1 MTARARTQVDPDR
14 DLRPEFAPYLAIMDF
29 LGALLGPRAEI
40 VLHDTS
46 DLSRSVVALTH
57 GHLSGRSVGAPAT
70 DLVLRVL
77 RNHEHDDEP
86 FLANYLAQSAAGG
99 RFRSSTLFIRD
110 AASDVIGMLCINID
124 DTDLVLARDALTA
137 LTSTVEV
144 VKGSPRPTSESS
156 PGEDLPVAPSIVER
170 LSVTVD
176 DLTLD
181 SVSRIVSAGAI
192 SPLRM
197 TQTEKIA
204 TIREL
209 DRAGVFLLKGSVARV
224 ASVLQ
229 TSEPTVYRYLRQVRQ
244 EA

>member
-1 MTARARTQVDPDR
+1 MTARDRTQVDLER
-14 DLRPEFAPYLAIMDF
+14 ELRPEFAPYLAIMDF

-77 RNHEHDDEP
+77 RNHEQDDEP
-86 FLANYLAQSAAGG
+86 YLANYLAQSAAGG
-99 RFRSSTLFIRD
+99 RFRSSTFFIRD
-110 AASDVIGMLCINID
+110 ASLTVIGMLCINID
-124 DTDLVLARDALTA
+124 DTDLVLARDALAA

-144 VKGSPRPTSESS
+144 SKGAKAGDEAPADSS
-156 PGEDLPVAPSIVER
+156 PVPPFAER

-176 DLTLD
+176 DLTLE
-181 SVSRIVSAGAI
+181 SVARIVATGTI
-192 SPLRM
+192 PPMRM
-197 TQTEKIA
+197 TQTEKMA
-204 TIREL
+204 TVREL

-224 ASVLQ
+224 AAVLRI
-229 TSEPTVYRYLRQVRQ
+229 SEPTVYRYLRQVRQ
-244 EA
+244 DA